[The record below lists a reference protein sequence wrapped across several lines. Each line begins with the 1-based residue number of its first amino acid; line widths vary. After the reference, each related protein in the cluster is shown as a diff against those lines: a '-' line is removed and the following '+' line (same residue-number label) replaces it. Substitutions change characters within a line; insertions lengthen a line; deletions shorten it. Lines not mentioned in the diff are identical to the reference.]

1 MRANR
6 WRQNSII
13 AVTAV
18 LGWLVALPYAL
29 AQDHRIRDRA
39 GSASDGDYRKART
52 DVPPGSPSRSNANR
66 RADRSSSAC
75 LSCDAYPEA
84 TANRHRLIA
93 HIPRIRSVTY
103 YTNYPEWKPEV
114 YAGEFRNEASRIA
127 AAGFNTVAIMATAS
141 WFDATSQEVLKPR
154 HVELML
160 DMLETARRNNLKV
173 ILTLGQLGR
182 GYAADY
188 LLPKIA
194 VRKGDQGAR
203 HDFCTWYDHP
213 AAWTE
218 YLKYTMALLDATS
231 AHHDNI
237 IFYLFSEAGYDD
249 TGKRCAMTKAAYRR
263 NAQRVRRTLGSLPAE
278 IQVRDPRL
286 RAGIAMVFHDDG
298 YLRFGHVGPDNM
310 PFRPLDR
317 DNELNNFDG
326 FSTHLYWDGARR
338 PDDTRLVYF
347 DQLSPASIRRRMSA
361 IYDRYADAMPGKPFY
376 FHEVGI
382 SECRTGK
389 RYDRMERAFRA
400 IAEWSYENRVGWNI
414 WMWTPIYSAT
424 ATCDGPTGHGGYF
437 LTEPIGQKPPQNGY
451 REATP
456 YLKAIARYL
465 DEEQGRAHHRP
476 VLTSAFA
483 MKDEKHVLVRCDY
496 GARLPCI
503 SASAGGETCDFLSFG
518 EGTFATFAYFSCPL
532 SANPKTRLMC
542 KTEAQS
548 ARCPA
553 SPPVSVGAM
562 GEL

>member
-1 MRANR
+1 MRAQRN
-6 WRQNSII
+6 WRLSTVAA
-13 AVTAV
+13 AVA
-18 LGWLVALPYAL
+18 WLAFTLPHAL
-29 AQDHRIRDRA
+29 AESRPSRDRVEAVSPPSVVETRASA
-39 GSASDGDYRKART
+39 GSKRAPRANSRG
-52 DVPPGSPSRSNANR
+52 PIEQSSP
-66 RADRSSSAC
+66 AC
-75 LSCDAYPEA
+75 PSCDAYPEA
-84 TANRHRLIA
+84 TSSRHRLIA

-103 YTNYPEWKPEV
+103 YTNYPEWNPEV
-114 YAGEFRNEASRIA
+114 YAAEFRNEASRIG
-127 AAGFNTVAIMATAS
+127 AAGFNTVAIMPTAS
-141 WFDATSQEVLKPR
+141 WFDATTQELLKPR
-154 HVELML
+154 HVELL
-160 DMLETARRNNLKV
+160 EDMLETARRNNLKV

-194 VRKGDQGAR
+194 VRKGDQGNR
-203 HDFCTWYDHP
+203 HDFCTWHDHP
-213 AAWTE
+213 AAWAE
-218 YLKYTMALLDATS
+218 YLKYTMALFEATS
-231 AHHDNI
+231 GHHDNI

-263 NAQRVRRTLGSLPAE
+263 NAARVRRTLGSLPAE
-278 IQVRDPRL
+278 IHALNPRL
-286 RAGIAMVFHDDG
+286 RAGVAMVFHDDG
-298 YLRFGHVGPDNM
+298 YLRFGHVGPDNL

-338 PDDTRLVYF
+338 PDDTQLVYF
-347 DQLSPASIRRRMSA
+347 DQLSSASIRKRMSA

-400 IAEWSYENRVGWNI
+400 IADWSYENRVGWNI

-424 ATCDGPTGHGGYF
+424 ATCDGPTGHGGYL
-437 LTEPIGQKPPQNGY
+437 LTEPTGQKPPENGY

-465 DEEQGRAHHRP
+465 DEENGHDNRP
-476 VLTSAFA
+476 LLTSSFA
-483 MKDEKHVLVRCDY
+483 KKDEKHVLLRCDY

-503 SASAGGETCDFLSFG
+503 SASIGGKACDFLSFG
-518 EGTFATFAYFSCPL
+518 EGPFSTFAYFSCAL
-532 SANPKTRLMC
+532 SANPKARLMC
-542 KTEAQS
+542 GTRNLDS
-548 ARCPA
+548 RCSA
-553 SPPVSVGAM
+553 SPPVSVGTM